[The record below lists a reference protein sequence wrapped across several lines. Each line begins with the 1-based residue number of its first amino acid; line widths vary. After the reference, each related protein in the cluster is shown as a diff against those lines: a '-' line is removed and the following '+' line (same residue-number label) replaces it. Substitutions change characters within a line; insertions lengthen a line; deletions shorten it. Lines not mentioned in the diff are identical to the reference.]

1 MGFGLRELKL
11 LSYAIREV
19 SAENKIS
26 DELAVQ
32 KFFGDIEKNY
42 DNKLGYGTK
51 LVGLKSGIEG
61 LKSGIDKQNKELSAV
76 QNVLAS
82 KNMEARALD
91 ELTLSGFDVAQ
102 ILNLALA
109 LQSNISNK
117 ESIEADLKK
126 YGTLKQLIE
135 GLNQEVRELE
145 NRKKPMEAE
154 RSRLNLLTDEVERR
168 FPVGTR

>member
-1 MGFGLRELKL
+1 
-11 LSYAIREV
+11 
-19 SAENKIS
+19 
-26 DELAVQ
+26 
-32 KFFGDIEKNY
+32 
-42 DNKLGYGTK
+42 
-51 LVGLKSGIEG
+51 
-61 LKSGIDKQNKELSAV
+61 
-76 QNVLAS
+76 
-82 KNMEARALD
+82 MEARALD

-126 YGTLKQLIE
+126 YGTLKQRIE